1 MAGKPK
7 FGISE
12 SPGAFAVS
20 FREGTLPICCVWL
33 LFRFVLFQSHGPFD
47 VLFTQSGGFR
57 IMPIIMG
64 KKRVNQNN
72 VLPNADFNDD
82 LPQLAFN
89 PKDKCQILVAKRE
102 DMPTLLAQEKIP
114 GSHPW
119 DWYICLYL
127 ALYLV
132 DCYSKCS

>member
-1 MAGKPK
+1 
-7 FGISE
+7 
-12 SPGAFAVS
+12 
-20 FREGTLPICCVWL
+20 
-33 LFRFVLFQSHGPFD
+33 
-47 VLFTQSGGFR
+47 
-57 IMPIIMG
+57 MPIIMG